1 MTKIRVIFQKYEEVL
16 QRSNEANLLT
26 AGIDDYS
33 EQEKGIILEAYR
45 IIREHHPIVPVEG
58 MH

>member
-1 MTKIRVIFQKYEEVL
+1 VIFQKYEEVL